1 MKSRKKPET
10 LDIARF
16 CKRMGYTYAD
26 LSKLIG
32 MTQSLIGQAAAGR
45 TKLSYENLLKL
56 IQLGATAE
64 ELFGDEIGGAFKMR
78 CYGEYAKD
86 NSLFNASDPKSVV
99 MEGLKAILS
108 DMQKHKHR
116 KLEIGLKNT

>member
-1 MKSRKKPET
+1 MTHRRKPET

-16 CKRMGYTYAD
+16 CKRMGYTYAE
-26 LSKLIG
+26 LAKLLG
-32 MTQSLIGQAAAGR
+32 VTQSLIGQSAGGR
-45 TKLSYENLLKL
+45 TKLGYDNLLKL

-116 KLEIGLKNT
+116 KVSV